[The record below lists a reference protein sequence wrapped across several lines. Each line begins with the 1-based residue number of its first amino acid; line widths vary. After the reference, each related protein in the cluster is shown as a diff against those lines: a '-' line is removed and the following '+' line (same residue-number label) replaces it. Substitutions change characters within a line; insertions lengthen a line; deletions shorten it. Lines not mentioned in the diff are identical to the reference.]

1 MSDDRQDRRY
11 RRRDFL
17 GAAAA
22 LAAAGLTPSGDVL
35 AQRVTPGRIV
45 PADATTLDRKLMV
58 GYQGWFT
65 APGDG
70 SRIAPWTHRFLYG
83 APKLENAVFE
93 FWEDQSEY
101 APEELYDTGLLT
113 VAGAP
118 ARLPS
123 PANAAVAR
131 RHVRWMRDYGIDGF
145 FQQRFAVGTFADD
158 GSRAHNDLILANTSE
173 AARLEGRVFAVMYD
187 LTGVGEGRF
196 GDHYADHV
204 FADWRHL
211 VDDLGVLNGAYVHHR
226 GAPVVAL
233 WGLGFNAPQ
242 YGRDPNE
249 MLRLQALFR
258 NAEPRYRACLFG
270 GVPTGWRT
278 GDGDS
283 RADPAYQAVYAG
295 FDVVSP
301 WMVGRFG
308 TGADAANHARG
319 RLAADL
325 ALTRGR
331 GQDYSA
337 VVFPGFSWHNMQT
350 NVNRVFGRPIPDAP
364 YNAIPRRAGTFL
376 WDQIREYTSAGTT
389 MLYVAMFDEVDEG
402 SAIFKL
408 PASRNDVPAGWLA
421 LDADGEILPNDWY
434 LRIAGAGAD
443 VLSGRAA
450 ITAEPSPFGQRREV
464 AQIYREVLGRE
475 PDPGGLRIYI
485 DVLARGVSV
494 LEVRRIIAN
503 SEESKSR
510 IARIYREVLGREPD
524 PGGLQ
529 NYVNVLSGGAT
540 LAGIR
545 RAIAGSPEAQSRI
558 REIYRELRGRNP
570 RASEMNAAI
579 NGLANGGTLTGLRAS
594 LGG

>member
-1 MSDDRQDRRY
+1 MGRGRRE
-11 RRRDFL
+11 FL

-22 LAAAGLTPSGDVL
+22 LAAAGLVPRESF
-35 AQRVTPGRIV
+35 AQRVVAGRIV
-45 PADATTLDRKLMV
+45 AADATTLDRKLMV

-70 SRIAPWTHRFLYG
+70 SRLAPWTHRFLYSV
-83 APKLENAVFE
+83 PKLENAVFE
-93 FWEDQSEY
+93 YWEDAAEY
-101 APEELYDTGLLT
+101 APEELVDTGLRT
-113 VAGAP
+113 AGGAP

-123 PANAAVAR
+123 PANAAVVR
-131 RHVRWMRDYGIDGF
+131 RHARWMREYGIDGF
-145 FQQRFAVGTFADD
+145 FQQRFAIGTFADD
-158 GSRAHNDLILANTSE
+158 GSRAHNDLILANSSE
-173 AARLEGRVFAVMYD
+173 AARVEGRVFAVMYD
-187 LTGVGEGRF
+187 LSGVGTGRF
-196 GDHYADHV
+196 GDRYADHI

-233 WGLGFNAPQ
+233 WGLGFEGAQ
-242 YGRDPNE
+242 YGRDPAE
-249 MLRLQALFR
+249 MLRLQALFKH
-258 NAEPRYRACLFG
+258 AEPRYRATLFG

-278 GDGDS
+278 SEGDA
-283 RADPAYQAVYAG
+283 RADAAYQAVYAG

-308 TGADAANHARG
+308 SGADAAVHARG
-319 RLAADL
+319 RLAEDL
-325 ALTRGR
+325 AATRGR

-337 VVFPGFSWHNMQT
+337 VVFPGFSWHNLMT
-350 NVNRVFGRPIPDAP
+350 NVNPVTGQPIPEAP
-364 YNAIPRRAGTFL
+364 YNQIPRRAGAFL
-376 WDQIREYTSAGTT
+376 WDQIREYATAGAT

-402 SAIFKL
+402 TAIFKL

-443 VLSGRAA
+443 VLAGRAVIA
-450 ITAEPSPFGQRREV
+450 AEPPPFGQRRDV
-464 AQIYREVLGRE
+464 AAIYREVLGRE

-485 DVLARGVSV
+485 DVLARGVAV
-494 LEVRRIIAN
+494 TEVRQVIAN
-503 SEESKSR
+503 SDEAKFQ

-529 NYVNVLSGGAT
+529 SYVNALASGAT

-545 RAIAGSPEAQSRI
+545 TAIAGSPEAQVRI
-558 REIYRELRGRNP
+558 REIYRALRRRNP
-570 RASEMNAAI
+570 RSSEMSAAI
-579 NGLANGGTLTGLRAS
+579 NYLAAGGTLAGLRVS